1 MGKLSSVLQNFPTGV
16 HRMEVIAGTKDCN
29 MAWFIIVAVKPH
41 QLGMKRL
48 PERLSC
54 CTRVE
59 FDPPGPYNLD
69 AKVLTWLKQCEC

>member
-1 MGKLSSVLQNFPTGV
+1 
-16 HRMEVIAGTKDCN
+16 
-29 MAWFIIVAVKPH
+29 MAWFIIVSVKPH